1 MPTKIHRMK
10 VFKFGG
16 ASIKDADAV
25 KNVALILKKYSTDN
39 LLIVISA
46 MGKMTNAH
54 EKLLNSF
61 FNHKDSV
68 KENFNEIR
76 NYHFDIINELFS
88 DKKKS
93 VYTDTENLLN
103 DLNDYLEKGSSDN
116 YDYEYGQIVPYGEL
130 LSTLLVSSYLNEA
143 GIINKLFDA
152 RDLVITN
159 NHYRDAEVK
168 WDLTEKNIQ
177 NIIKPYLNAKQK
189 GKIAITQGFIA
200 STVDYLSTTLGRE
213 GSDYSAAIFAYTL
226 DAEEVVIW
234 KDVPGL
240 LNADPKFF
248 SDTKKLDS
256 ISYTEAIELSYY
268 GATIIHPK
276 TIKPLENKNIS
287 LYLKSF
293 LCPENEGSVVHENM
307 EGDSLIPSFIFKK
320 EQVLLSISPRDFS
333 FICEKNLSYIFSIF
347 AKADS
352 KINLMQNSAI
362 SFTVCLD
369 FDEHNFS
376 LLITELQREYRITF
390 NTGLELITI
399 RHYDPET
406 ISKILKNKKVLLEQ
420 RSRVTAQ
427 FVVR

>member
-1 MPTKIHRMK
+1 MK

-16 ASIKDADAV
+16 ASVKDAAAV
-25 KNVALILKKYSTDN
+25 LNVALILKRYSHDN
-39 LLIVISA
+39 LLVVVSA

-61 FNHKDSV
+61 FYRKDSV
-68 KENFNEIR
+68 KEDFDFIR
-76 NYHFDIINELFS
+76 KYHIDILNHLFA
-88 DKKKS
+88 DKNHA

-103 DLNDYLEKGSSDN
+103 ELKEYIEKEPSDN
-116 YDYEYGQIVPYGEL
+116 YDFEYGQIVPYGEL
-130 LSTLLVSSYLNEA
+130 LSTLLVSSYLNET
-143 GIINKLFDA
+143 GIKNRLFDA
-152 RDLVITN
+152 RDLIITN
-159 NHYRDAEVK
+159 NHYRDAEVN
-168 WDLTEKNIQ
+168 WDLTGQ
-177 NIIKPYLNAKQK
+177 NINDTVKSYLSGKQK
-189 GKIAITQGFIA
+189 GKIALTQGFIA
-200 STVDYLSTTLGRE
+200 STVDFHSTTLGRE
-213 GSDYSAAIFAYTL
+213 GSDYTAAIFAYAL

-234 KDVPGL
+234 KDVPGI
-240 LNADPKFF
+240 LNADPKYF
-248 SDTKKLDS
+248 SETKKLDS

-287 LYLKSF
+287 LYVKSF
-293 LCPENEGSVVHENM
+293 LDHENEGSIVHENM
-307 EGDSLIPSFIFKK
+307 DNDSLIPSFIFKK

-333 FICEKNLSYIFSIF
+333 FICEKNLSYIFCVF

-369 FDEHNFS
+369 FDEHSFS
-376 LLITELQREYRITF
+376 QLITELQRDYRITF

-399 RHYDPET
+399 RHYDSET
-406 ISKILKNKKVLLEQ
+406 INKILKNKKVLLEQ
-420 RSRVTAQ
+420 RSRATAQ